1 MFTDGFWGG
10 GVRDKGVGVGF
21 SVNLM
26 LMDEPSEDHE
36 HRISAL
42 GAV

>member
-1 MFTDGFWGG
+1 MFADGFRGG
-10 GVRDKGVGVGF
+10 GVKDMVMGRSRVK
-21 SVNLM
+21 LM